1 MGYLEKARE
10 HIKKTNLENEKLLLL
25 DELFENLNENFPRG
39 VYVIMEK
46 HFLELEERF
55 NQSEEKI
62 NSLIRNG
69 TIVELKQSLEGFWYL
84 HQELMTRINN
94 SKLTKTKQNSNID
107 TPFPLIIE

>member
-1 MGYLEKARE
+1 M
-10 HIKKTNLENEKLLLL
+10 
-25 DELFENLNENFPRG
+25 
-39 VYVIMEK
+39 VSQ

-62 NSLIRNG
+62 NSLVKNG